1 MVSRNKIWLH
11 VMGRKPLNP
20 AGPMTATERSKRRY
34 ALKSKFINQR
44 RRRLY
49 KEAKEA
55 KERRHAGWPDVGLM
69 SQ

>member
-1 MVSRNKIWLH
+1 
-11 VMGRKPLNP
+11 
-20 AGPMTATERSKRRY
+20 MTATERSKRRY

-49 KEAKEA
+49 KEAKE
-55 KERRHAGWPDVGLM
+55 RRHAGWPNDGLV